1 MKFIKQALVIF
12 SVCFIAE
19 ILNKITH
26 GFLPTSILAL
36 ILMFL
41 ALQFRIIRPAHIQE
55 TAVFLIEIMPIL
67 FIPLGVG
74 LIESYKP
81 MMEHIMAI
89 LVITIV
95 STAVMIAI
103 SSLTTQ
109 KLYRLKS
116 KKHMQELQKELEN
129 G

>member
-41 ALQFRIIRPAHIQE
+41 ALQFRIIRPAHIKE
-55 TAVFLIEIMPIL
+55 TAVFLIE
-67 FIPLGVG
+67 
-74 LIESYKP
+74 
-81 MMEHIMAI
+81 IMAI

>member
-1 MKFIKQALVIF
+1 
-12 SVCFIAE
+12 
-19 ILNKITH
+19 
-26 GFLPTSILAL
+26 
-36 ILMFL
+36 
-41 ALQFRIIRPAHIQE
+41 
-55 TAVFLIEIMPIL
+55 
-67 FIPLGVG
+67 
-74 LIESYKP
+74 
-81 MMEHIMAI
+81 MAI

>member
-1 MKFIKQALVIF
+1 MKFIKQVLIIF
-12 SVCFIAE
+12 SICFIAE
-19 ILNKITH
+19 ILNKITS

-41 ALQFRIIRPAHIQE
+41 ALQFRIIRPAHIKE
-55 TAVFLIEIMPIL
+55 TAIFLIEIMPIL

-74 LIESYKP
+74 LIKSYKP
-81 MMEHIMAI
+81 MMAHISAI

-103 SSLTTQ
+103 SSLITQ
-109 KLYRLKS
+109 KLYRLKA
-116 KKHMQELQKELEN
+116 KKRMEELQKELEN
-129 G
+129 V

>member
-1 MKFIKQALVIF
+1 
-12 SVCFIAE
+12 
-19 ILNKITH
+19 
-26 GFLPTSILAL
+26 
-36 ILMFL
+36 
-41 ALQFRIIRPAHIQE
+41 
-55 TAVFLIEIMPIL
+55 MPIL
-67 FIPLGVG
+67 FIPRGVG

-109 KLYRLKS
+109 KLYRLKA

>member
-1 MKFIKQALVIF
+1 MKFIKQVLVIF

-19 ILNKITH
+19 ILNKITS

-41 ALQFRIIRPAHIQE
+41 ALQFRIIRPAHIKE
-55 TAVFLIEIMPIL
+55 TAIFLIEIMPIL
-67 FIPLGVG
+67 FIPLGG
-74 LIESYKP
+74 LIKSYKP
-81 MMEHIMAI
+81 MMEHISAI

-95 STAVMIAI
+95 STVVMIAI
-103 SSLTTQ
+103 SSLITQ
-109 KLYRLKS
+109 KLYYLKS
-116 KKHMQELQKELEN
+116 KKRMEELQKDLKN

>member
-1 MKFIKQALVIF
+1 LKFIKQALVIF

-41 ALQFRIIRPAHIQE
+41 ALQFRIIRPAHIKE

-81 MMEHIMAI
+81 MMEHI
-89 LVITIV
+89 
-95 STAVMIAI
+95 

>member
-41 ALQFRIIRPAHIQE
+41 ALQFRIIRPAHIKE

-81 MMEHIMAI
+81 I